1 MASRADPTD
10 PTTDPSVDRSVDPR
24 ARAERHGRQLLL
36 PEVGAEGQ
44 ARLARARVLVVGCG
58 GLGAPVIQYL
68 AAAGVGH
75 LTLCDDD
82 QVELSNLNRQV
93 LHRAADVGRKKA
105 ERAAEWVREL
115 DDALA
120 VRPLYERVGVGNAR
134 ELAHAHDV
142 VVDCTDGLPG
152 KFLLNDACVLEDVP
166 LVHGAATAFSGQ
178 VLVVPGA
185 RGPCLRC
192 LFEDVPPPGTVPT
205 CQEAGVL
212 GGTVALVGS
221 LMALEVVKAI
231 AKVGELPAGR
241 FLSVDAL
248 DPSLRA
254 MRFSRREDCA
264 ACGEDPE
271 VDARTPAD
279 YEPRRCEV

>member
-1 MASRADPTD
+1 MASSGNPK
-10 PTTDPSVDRSVDPR
+10 S
-24 ARAERHGRQLLL
+24 RAERHGRQLLL
-36 PEVGAEGQ
+36 PELGADGQ
-44 ARLARARVLVVGCG
+44 ARLSRARALVVGCG

-93 LHRAADVGRKKA
+93 LHRAADVGRAKV
-105 ERAAEWVREL
+105 ERAAEWVRAL
-115 DDALA
+115 DDGLSVEAL
-120 VRPLYERVGVGNAR
+120 RERVGVANAR
-134 ELAHAHDV
+134 ELARAHDV
-142 VVDCTDGLPG
+142 VVDCTDGLPI
-152 KFLLNDACVLEDVP
+152 KFLLNDACVMEDVP
-166 LVHGAATAFSGQ
+166 LVHGAATGFSGQ

-185 RGPCLRC
+185 SGPCLRC

-221 LMALEVVKAI
+221 LMALEVVKRLAHI
-231 AKVGELPAGR
+231 GEGEGGR
-241 FLSVDAL
+241 FLTVDAL
-248 DPSLRA
+248 EPSLRPL
-254 MRFSRREDCA
+254 RFSRRDDCA
-264 ACGEDPE
+264 ACGDEPE

-279 YEPRRCEV
+279 YEPRRCAV

>member
-1 MASRADPTD
+1 MAMAADPK
-10 PTTDPSVDRSVDPR
+10 

-36 PEVGAEGQ
+36 PEISAEGQ

-68 AAAGVGH
+68 AAAGVGR
-75 LTLCDDD
+75 LTLADDD

-93 LHRAADVGRKKA
+93 LHRSADLGRKKA

-115 DDALA
+115 DEEIG
-120 VRPLYERVGVGNAR
+120 VMPLLERVSVGNAR
-134 ELAHAHDV
+134 ELAREHDL
-142 VVDCTDGLPG
+142 VVDCTDGLPA

-185 RGPCLRC
+185 SGPCLRC

-221 LMALEVVKAI
+221 LMALEVVKRLAG
-231 AKVGELPAGR
+231 VGEVPAGR

-248 DPSLRA
+248 EPSLRPT
-254 MRFSRREDCA
+254 RFSRREDCV
-264 ACGEDPE
+264 ACGDEPE

-279 YEPRRCEV
+279 YEPRRRER

>member
-1 MASRADPTD
+1 MTASTQ
-10 PTTDPSVDRSVDPR
+10 DPR

-36 PEVGAEGQ
+36 PELGPEGQ
-44 ARLARARVLVVGCG
+44 ARLDDARVLVVGCG

-68 AAAGVGH
+68 AAAGVGR

-82 QVELSNLNRQV
+82 DVELSNLNRQV

-115 DDALA
+115 DPELSVSA
-120 VRPLYERVGVGNAR
+120 VPLRLGVGNAR
-134 ELAHAHDV
+134 ERVREHDV

-152 KFLLNDACVLEDVP
+152 KFLLNDACVIEDKP

-185 RGPCLRC
+185 AGPCLRC

-221 LMALEVVKAI
+221 LMALEVVKLVAR
-231 AKVGELPAGR
+231 VGDVVGGR
-241 FLSVDAL
+241 FLTVDAL
-248 DPSLRA
+248 EPSVRA
-254 MRFSRREDCA
+254 MRFSRRADCA
-264 ACGEDPE
+264 ACGDEPE

-279 YEPRRCEV
+279 YEPRRCER

>member
-1 MASRADPTD
+1 MLSSMDPK
-10 PTTDPSVDRSVDPR
+10 

-36 PEVGAEGQ
+36 PEISAEGQ
-44 ARLARARVLVVGCG
+44 ERLSLARVLVVGCG

-68 AAAGVGH
+68 AAAGVGR
-75 LTLCDDD
+75 LTLADDD

-93 LHRAADVGRKKA
+93 LHRSADVGRKKA

-115 DDALA
+115 DEALT
-120 VRPLYERVGVGNAR
+120 VVPLLARVGVRNAR
-134 ELAHAHDV
+134 ELVREHDL
-142 VVDCTDGLPG
+142 VVDCTDGLPQ

-185 RGPCLRC
+185 SGPCLRC

-221 LMALEVVKAI
+221 LMALEAVKHLAR
-231 AKVGELPAGR
+231 VGEVPAGR

-248 DPSLRA
+248 EPSLRPV
-254 MRFSRREDCA
+254 RFSRRADCA
-264 ACGEDPE
+264 ACGDEPE

-279 YEPRRCEV
+279 YEPRRCEI

>member
-1 MASRADPTD
+1 MALSDE
-10 PTTDPSVDRSVDPR
+10 DPR

-36 PEVGAEGQ
+36 RELGADGQ
-44 ARLARARVLVVGCG
+44 ARLEAGRVLVVGCG
-58 GLGAPVIQYL
+58 GLGAPVVQYL

-75 LTLCDDD
+75 LALCDDD
-82 QVELSNLNRQV
+82 DVELSNLNRQV
-93 LHRAADVGRKKA
+93 LHRGADVGRKKA

-115 DDALA
+115 DPALEVTA
-120 VRPLYERVGVGNAR
+120 LVERLGVRNAR
-134 ELAHAHDV
+134 ELVRAHDV

-152 KFLLNDACVLEDVP
+152 KFLLNDAAVLEDVC
-166 LVHGAATAFSGQ
+166 LVHGAATAFEGQ

-185 RGPCLRC
+185 QGPCLRC
-192 LFEDVPPPGTVPT
+192 LFEDVPPRGSVPS

-221 LMALEVVKAI
+221 LMALEVVKRLAGLGDD
-231 AKVGELPAGR
+231 VAGR

-248 DPSLRA
+248 APALRPL
-254 MRFSRREDCA
+254 RFSQRADCV
-264 ACGEDPE
+264 ACGEQPE

-279 YEPRRCEV
+279 YEPRRER

>member
-1 MASRADPTD
+1 MASSDEPE
-10 PTTDPSVDRSVDPR
+10 

-36 PEVGAEGQ
+36 PEIGADGQ
-44 ARLARARVLVVGCG
+44 ARLARARALVVGCG

-68 AAAGVGH
+68 ASAGVGH

-82 QVELSNLNRQV
+82 RVELSNLNRQV
-93 LHRAADVGRKKA
+93 LHRSVDVGRHKA

-115 DDALA
+115 DGALE
-120 VRPLYERVGVGNAR
+120 VEPLRARVGVGNAR
-134 ELAHAHDV
+134 ELARAHDV
-142 VVDCTDGLPG
+142 IVDCTDGLAG

-166 LVHGAATAFSGQ
+166 LVHGAATGFSGQ

-205 CQEAGVL
+205 CQQAGVL

-221 LMALEVVKAI
+221 LMALEAVKLLAG
-231 AKVGELPAGR
+231 AAEAPAGR

-248 DPSLRA
+248 EPSLRPT
-254 MRFSRREDCA
+254 RFSRRPDCA
-264 ACGEDPE
+264 ACGDEPE

-279 YEPRRCEV
+279 YEPRRAAV

>member
-1 MASRADPTD
+1 MDDMPFSEG
-10 PTTDPSVDRSVDPR
+10 DPR

-36 PEVGAEGQ
+36 PELGADGQ
-44 ARLARARVLVVGCG
+44 ARLEAGRVLIVGCG
-58 GLGAPVIQYL
+58 GLGAPVVQYL

-82 QVELSNLNRQV
+82 DVELSNLNRQV
-93 LHRAADVGRKKA
+93 LHRGADVGRNKA
-105 ERAAEWVREL
+105 ARAAEWVAEL
-115 DDALA
+115 DPALKVTA
-120 VRPLYERVGVGNAR
+120 LEERLGVKNAR
-134 ELAHAHDV
+134 ELVRAHDV

-152 KFLLNDACVLEDVP
+152 KFLLNDAAVLENVC
-166 LVHGAATAFSGQ
+166 LVHGAATGFAGQ

-185 RGPCLRC
+185 SGPCLRC
-192 LFEDVPPPGTVPT
+192 LFEDVPPPGTVPS

-221 LMALEVVKAI
+221 LMVLEVVKRLAGLGDD
-231 AKVGELPAGR
+231 VTGR

-248 DPSLRA
+248 APA
-254 MRFSRREDCA
+254 MRPLRFSRREDCA
-264 ACGEDPE
+264 ACGEEPD

-279 YEPRRCEV
+279 YEPRRREL